1 MAMNRRNVLI
11 GLGAVAAGGGAALGT
26 GAFSTVEAERTV
38 SLSAA
43 DDNNANVELSVD
55 ETSNAISDSGSNT
68 INIDGENL
76 NYDAITTVDGA
87 LTITVSSNA
96 TGDYEVDLLGSI
108 GGSSVSKDS
117 ADRTSGDDDIQ
128 FVSNAGASDSGVT
141 DDGDGSFS
149 TVSSGESVKYDVTFN
164 LLGDT
169 GSDDVTVPFSDDTVV
184 VQVTK

>member
-11 GLGAVAAGGGAALGT
+11 GLGAVAAGGGALLGT

-55 ETSNAISDSGSNT
+55 ETSNAITDSGSNT

-76 NYDAITTVDGA
+76 NYDAITTVNGA

-96 TGDYEVDLLGSI
+96 TGDYEVDLLDSI
-108 GGSSVSKDS
+108 GGSSVSKGS
-117 ADRTSGDDDIQ
+117 ANRSSGDDDMQ
-128 FVSNAGASDSGVT
+128 FVSNAGASDSVT
-141 DDGDGSFS
+141 DGGSGGFS
-149 TVSSGESVKYDVTFN
+149 AVSPGESVKYDVTFN

-169 GSDDVTVPFSDDTVV
+169 ESSDVTVPFSGDTVV
-184 VQVTK
+184 VEVK

>member
-11 GLGAVAAGGGAALGT
+11 GLGAVAAGGGAVLGT
-26 GAFSTVEAERTV
+26 GAFSTVEAQRTV

-43 DDNNANVELSVD
+43 DDNNATVELSVD

-76 NYDAITTVDGA
+76 NYDAMTTVDGV
-87 LTITVSSNA
+87 LTVTVSSDA
-96 TGDYEVDLLGSI
+96 SGDYEVDLLDGI
-108 GGSSVSKDS
+108 GGSSVSKDG
-117 ADRTSGDDDIQ
+117 ADRTSGDDDMQ

-141 DDGDGSFS
+141 DGGSGGFS
-149 TVSSGESVKYDVTFN
+149 AVSPGESVVYDVTFN

-169 GSDDVTVPFSDDTVV
+169 ESGDVVVPFSDDTVV
-184 VQVTK
+184 VEVT